1 MKTEE
6 EIRQYIKWV
15 KAETEHLKNGLKFV
29 ENYYYDGYLSA
40 LEWVLEE

>member
-6 EIRQYIKWV
+6 EIREQI
-15 KAETEHLKNGLKFV
+15 EEMQKFV
-29 ENYYYDGYLSA
+29 KNSLTMIYFNGFKEA